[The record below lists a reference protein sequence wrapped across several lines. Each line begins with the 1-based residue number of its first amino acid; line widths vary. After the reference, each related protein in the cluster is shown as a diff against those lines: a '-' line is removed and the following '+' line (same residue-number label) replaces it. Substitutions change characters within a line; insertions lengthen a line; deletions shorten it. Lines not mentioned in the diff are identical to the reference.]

1 MDFRPRQRCGVIRAL
16 APRVLHSS
24 PASPPPPIHQ
34 LSTSHSSQP
43 PLVQRSIWKLKLQ
56 KLCLPTEVYT
66 KRTATMDLPLTISV
80 FQGSPF
86 DINGGACVAMVGKDC
101 VAIACDLR
109 LGMQALTIS
118 NNFPKIFNYAPSTY
132 LGLTGLATD
141 VNTVSDLFRY
151 KVNMYRLREER
162 HISPQTL
169 ANLVSSSL
177 YEKRFGPFFV
187 SPVIAG
193 INPTTGKPFICGF
206 DSIGCID
213 FAKDFIVSGTASDQL
228 FGTCEGL
235 WEPDLGPEDL
245 FETISQA
252 LLSAVD
258 RDALSGWGAQ
268 VYIIEKDKV
277 TQRLLKGRQD

>member
-1 MDFRPRQRCGVIRAL
+1 
-16 APRVLHSS
+16 
-24 PASPPPPIHQ
+24 
-34 LSTSHSSQP
+34 
-43 PLVQRSIWKLKLQ
+43 
-56 KLCLPTEVYT
+56 
-66 KRTATMDLPLTISV
+66 
-80 FQGSPF
+80 
-86 DINGGACVAMVGKDC
+86 MVGKDC

-162 HISPQTL
+162 HIAPQTL

-177 YEKRFGPFFV
+177 YEKRFGPFFI

-193 INPTTGKPFICGF
+193 INQTSGKPFICGF

-213 FAKDFIVSGTASDQL
+213 LAKDFIVSGTASEQL
-228 FGTCEGL
+228 FGTCESL
-235 WEPDLGPEDL
+235 WEPDLVCR
-245 FETISQA
+245 FYFF
-252 LLSAVD
+252 LSRFSHFPCLA
-258 RDALSGWGAQ
+258 
-268 VYIIEKDKV
+268 
-277 TQRLLKGRQD
+277 